1 MADLDGVSD
10 DSECER
16 LQVKTVKT
24 MADAM
29 EALGTSRA
37 ELLDAIEDLPDE
49 ARDGERW
56 HGDWTVKDI
65 VCHIAAWEEAFS
77 LALEATAADGIFE
90 RPASHDDAAA
100 FNERSAH
107 AYHFAD
113 WEDAEDFLDEA
124 RQLLMSAMLDC
135 ITLAPEIQAT
145 LADELTIE
153 AAHEAE
159 HARAIEAWRKERGL

>member
-1 MADLDGVSD
+1 M
-10 DSECER
+10 
-16 LQVKTVKT
+16 QVNPVKT
-24 MADAM
+24 MGDAM
-29 EALGTSRA
+29 EALGASRA

-49 ARDGERW
+49 VRDGERW
-56 HGDWTVKDI
+56 HGTWTVKDV

-77 LALEATAADGIFE
+77 LALDATATDGLFE
-90 RPASHDDAAA
+90 RHASHDAPEE
-100 FNERSAH
+100 FNERTSH

-124 RQLLMSAMLDC
+124 RQLLMSGMLDC
-135 ITLAPEIQAT
+135 ITLAPETQAV
-145 LADELTIE
+145 LAEELLIE